1 MATRVLLLSL
11 LIAPLSAQ
19 PPSPYQ
25 DLAAELAVKIAAAL
39 PPGEPAILSFIAAD
53 GADRAVSTQAEA
65 EIRRAVIA
73 RGVRIVDRADAVPI
87 VRVTCYQN
95 LRERACV
102 ADVQKGATRSVAA
115 ATRPLDSGAN
125 RAPMAALAM
134 QPIFTQRAPI
144 LDVAVAGDHVLVLDP
159 ESVTR
164 YQRTESGWQR
174 ADSQPIRHLRVW
186 PRDVRGRLRVD
197 GARLEVFLPG
207 VVCRGA
213 SDATRLACA
222 DERDAW
228 PIGIENTGIE
238 ANRNYFSTPEGL
250 TFFGAAALGPDAD
263 ARWIAAGS
271 SGALLFLDDSR
282 RSVATIASGDDVAAM
297 SAPCVGPVV
306 LVAASSRTEHAD
318 TLRLFRGVHRQ
329 LIPAAAPLELP
340 GRFAA
345 LWPTSAPRPDSGQA
359 ADTAIAVSHDARA
372 DRYDAFQIRIACDR

>member
-1 MATRVLLLSL
+1 MLLLSL
-11 LIAPLSAQ
+11 IIAPLLAQ
-19 PPSPYQ
+19 PPTAYQ
-25 DLAAELAVKIAAAL
+25 DLATELAAKIAAAL
-39 PPGEPAILSFIAAD
+39 TPAEPAVLSFIAVE
-53 GADRAVSTQAEA
+53 GADPAVSSQAHA

-73 RGVRIVDRADAVPI
+73 RGVRIVDRADVAAI
-87 VRVTCYQN
+87 VRVSCFQN

-102 ADVQKGATRSVAA
+102 ADVQKGTTRSVVA
-115 ATRPLDSGAN
+115 ATRPVASDAN
-125 RAPMAALAM
+125 RAPIAALDM

-144 LDVAVAGDHVLVLDP
+144 LDVAVAGDRVLVLDP

-174 ADSQPIRHLRVW
+174 GESQPIRHLRVW

-197 GARLEVFLPG
+197 ADRLEVFLPG

-250 TFFGAAALGPDAD
+250 TFFAAAPLGPDAD
-263 ARWIAAGS
+263 ARWIAAGP
-271 SGALLFLDDSR
+271 SGALLFLDDKR
-282 RSVATIASGDDVAAM
+282 RSVATVAAGDDVAAM
-297 SAPCVGPVV
+297 HAPCTGPVIV
-306 LVAASSRTEHAD
+306 VAASSHGERSD
-318 TLRLFRGVHRQ
+318 TLRIFRAVHRQ

-340 GRFAA
+340 GRIAA
-345 LWPTSAPRPDSGQA
+345 LWTA
-359 ADTAIAVSHDARA
+359 AAANTAIAVSHDPRA

>member
-1 MATRVLLLSL
+1 
-11 LIAPLSAQ
+11 
-19 PPSPYQ
+19 
-25 DLAAELAVKIAAAL
+25 
-39 PPGEPAILSFIAAD
+39 
-53 GADRAVSTQAEA
+53 VS
-65 EIRRAVIA
+65 
-73 RGVRIVDRADAVPI
+73 
-87 VRVTCYQN
+87 CFWN

-102 ADVQKGATRSVAA
+102 ADVQTATTHSVVA
-115 ATRPLDSGAN
+115 ATRPLASNAN
-125 RAPMAALAM
+125 RAPIAALEL

-144 LDVAVAGDHVLVLDP
+144 LDVAVAGDQVLVLDP
-159 ESVTR
+159 DSVAR

-174 ADSQPIRHLRVW
+174 VESQPIRHPRVW

-197 GARLEVFLPG
+197 AARLEAFLPG

-250 TFFGAAALGPDAD
+250 TFFAAAPLGPDAD
-263 ARWIAAGS
+263 ARWIAAGP

-282 RSVATIASGDDVAAM
+282 RSVAAGAVGPVGPVGDDVAAM
-297 SAPCVGPVV
+297 NAPCTGPVI
-306 LVAASSRTEHAD
+306 LVAASSRGERPD
-318 TLRLFRGVHRQ
+318 TLRIFRVVHRQ
-329 LIPAAAPLELP
+329 LIPAAAPLEMP

-345 LWPTSAPRPDSGQA
+345 LWATPRPGSGQA
-359 ADTAIAVSHDARA
+359 AVNTAIAVSHDPRA